1 VCLSVRDN
9 IFGTTRLIF
18 TNFFLLVAY
27 GRGSVLSWRRSDKL
41 CTSGFMDD
49 VVFTLNI
56 SSLGLWFTSPAGWLP
71 RTRISSET
79 LRSVIEYGLALPFF
93 FFYFIANI
101 YPINRLQTTASSVQA
116 IASRHLAVRGGVF
129 VARKFNISFSTYFQK
144 IANKPHHRQS
154 NQSMYGLRRKVDA
167 YHRTLPQV
175 CAWSF
180 GEAWSNLLTH
190 YIQKIIWCVYCV
202 IISYE
207 R

>member
-1 VCLSVRDN
+1 MIHLTCRLTAKNRDQLRN
-9 IFGTTRLIF
+9 PTLGNRVWASF
-18 TNFFLLVAY
+18 TFFL
-27 GRGSVLSWRRSDKL
+27 
-41 CTSGFMDD
+41 
-49 VVFTLNI
+49 
-56 SSLGLWFTSPAGWLP
+56 
-71 RTRISSET
+71 
-79 LRSVIEYGLALPFF
+79 
-93 FFYFIANI
+93 FYFIANI
-101 YPINRLQTTASSVQA
+101 YPINRLQTTASFVQA

-175 CAWSF
+175 CTWSF